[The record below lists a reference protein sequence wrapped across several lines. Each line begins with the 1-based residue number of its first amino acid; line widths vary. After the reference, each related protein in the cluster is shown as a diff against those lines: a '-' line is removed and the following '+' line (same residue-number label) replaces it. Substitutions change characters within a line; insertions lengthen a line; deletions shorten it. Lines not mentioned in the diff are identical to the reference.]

1 MRKHLQKLINKTEL
15 LVITGWGFDIYSDWE
30 NKKYESFVRI
40 YPGDSFD
47 DIENL
52 YSDYD
57 TKHII
62 TLSESE
68 EILKLLHE
76 DKIPYTYSYTIES
89 DPEIVITEIVQRFKL
104 EKKKE

>member
-52 YSDYD
+52 
-57 TKHII
+57 
-62 TLSESE
+62 
-68 EILKLLHE
+68 
-76 DKIPYTYSYTIES
+76 
-89 DPEIVITEIVQRFKL
+89 
-104 EKKKE
+104 